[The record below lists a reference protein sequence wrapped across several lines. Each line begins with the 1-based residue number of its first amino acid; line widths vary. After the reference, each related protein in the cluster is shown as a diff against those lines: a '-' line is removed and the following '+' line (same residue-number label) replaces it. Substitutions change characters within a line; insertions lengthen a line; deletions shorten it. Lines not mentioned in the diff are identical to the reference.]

1 MAAETRERIMDAT
14 YRALC
19 EHGYA
24 SLTMQDIADE
34 CDCST
39 SLLHYHFDTKAELLV
54 ELLAHLL
61 DRFQE
66 RVSEADPEDPR
77 DRLVHLV
84 DVFLFGADDRGVEE
98 HRAFHAALLE
108 LRAQAPHTDAFRAQ
122 LAENDRRVHATVA
135 DVVRRG
141 VDEDRFLPVD
151 ATRTAAHLLAAV
163 QGARIRW
170 VTLGD
175 DEAPEVVRAAL
186 VEDVIDGWLT
196 VA

>member
-66 RVSEADPEDPR
+66 RVSEADPDDPR
-77 DRLVHLV
+77 DQLVHLI
-84 DVFLFGADDRGVEE
+84 DAFLFGAEDRGVEE

-108 LRAQAPHTDAFRAQ
+108 LRAQAPHTDAFRDQ

-135 DVVRRG
+135 AVVRRG
-141 VDEDRFLPVD
+141 IDHGRFRPAD
-151 ATRTAAHLLAAV
+151 ADRTAAHLLAAI

-175 DEAPEVVRAAL
+175 DDAPEVVRAAL

-196 VA
+196 TP

>member
-19 EHGYA
+19 EHGCA

-77 DRLVHLV
+77 DRLVQLV
-84 DVFLFGADDRGVEE
+84 DAFLFGAEDRGIEE

-108 LRAQAPHTDAFRAQ
+108 LRAQAPHTEAFRAQ
-122 LAENDRRVHATVA
+122 LAENDRRVHGTVA
-135 DVVRRG
+135 DVVHRG
-141 VDEDRFLPVD
+141 VEEDCFRQVD
-151 ATRTAAHLLAAV
+151 PPRTAAHLLAAV